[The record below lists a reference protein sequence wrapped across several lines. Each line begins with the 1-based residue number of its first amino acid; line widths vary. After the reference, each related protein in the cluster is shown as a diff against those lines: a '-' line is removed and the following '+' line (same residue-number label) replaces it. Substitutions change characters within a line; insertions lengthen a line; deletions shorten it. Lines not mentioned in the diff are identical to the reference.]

1 MLLNAL
7 LVALVYYIAATANIM
22 FGVWHI
28 ARPIVIAPLVGLVLG
43 DLQTGIILGA
53 TFEAAFLGVIAVGG
67 SMPADPTLGAV
78 FGTSVSIIG
87 GVTSEVAL
95 SIGVPVAILGMSL
108 SAIPMFLIFPFTQ
121 PIAQKCAERGDAQG
135 LKRMTLTMGAL
146 MSFFTAIIVF
156 LGVYMGAEAVGGL
169 METLP
174 MWIVGGLTV
183 AGKLLPAIGFALL
196 LNLLFSKK
204 VIAFFFL
211 GYVLA
216 MYLALPSIV
225 IAVMA
230 IVLGIYTY
238 YNMPQNK
245 MAAAVPALP
254 NNAVETEDFFE

>member
-7 LVALVYYIAATANIM
+7 LVTLVYYLVSTANM
-22 FGVWHI
+22 FGIWHFG
-28 ARPIVIAPLVGLVLG
+28 RPIVIAPLVGLVLG

-67 SMPADPTLGAV
+67 SMPADPTIGTV
-78 FGTSVSIIG
+78 FGTAVAIIG
-87 GVTSEVAL
+87 GVSSDVAL

-108 SAIPMFLIFPFTQ
+108 SALPMFLIFPFTQ
-121 PIAQKCAERGDAQG
+121 PMAQRYADNGDARGMQ
-135 LKRMTLTMGAL
+135 RVTLTMGL
-146 MSFFTAIIVF
+146 VFSIFTSIVVF
-156 LGVYMGAEAVGGL
+156 LGVFMGAEAVGKL

-174 MWIVGGLTV
+174 MWIVGGLSV

-211 GYVLA
+211 GFA
-216 MYLALPSIV
+216 ITMYLQLPSIV
-225 IAVMA
+225 VAVMA

-238 YNMPQNK
+238 YNMPQGK
-245 MAAAVPALP
+245 LVAAAPVLP
-254 NNAVETEDFFE
+254 DNAVETEDFFE

>member
-7 LVALVYYIAATANIM
+7 LVTLVYYAAGTANM
-22 FGVWHI
+22 FGIWHI
-28 ARPIVIAPLVGLVLG
+28 SRPIIIAPLVGLVLG

-78 FGTSVSIIG
+78 FGTAVSIIG
-87 GVTSEVAL
+87 GVSSDVAL
-95 SIGVPVAILGMSL
+95 SIGVPVAILGLSL
-108 SAIPMFLIFPFTQ
+108 STLPMFLIFPFTQ
-121 PIAQKCAERGDAQG
+121 PIAQKYAENGDTRGMQ
-135 LKRMTLTMGAL
+135 RMTLIMGFL
-146 MSFFTAIIVF
+146 FSSFTAIVVF
-156 LGVYMGAEAVGGL
+156 LGVFMGAEAVGGL

-174 MWIVGGLTV
+174 MWIVGGLSV

-211 GYVLA
+211 GFA
-216 MYLALPSIV
+216 ITMYLELPSIV

-245 MAAAVPALP
+245 MVAAAPAMP
-254 NNAVETEDFFE
+254 DNAVETEDFFE